1 MYNYTENRE
10 RIFYIEYIL
19 KDVVVIHND
28 IAELYWTF
36 VGQNF
41 DDNIDEVMIT
51 INLPK
56 RATDLRV
63 WAHGPLWGT
72 VEQENNE
79 RVIAKIDGLPRN
91 QLIDV
96 RTVFDLNIVPN
107 GTKFSNKSSFTEILE
122 EEQRRSDEAN
132 EVREK
137 HDAM

>member
-1 MYNYTENRE
+1 MK

-96 RTVFDLNIVPN
+96 RTVLI
-107 GTKFSNKSSFTEILE
+107 
-122 EEQRRSDEAN
+122 
-132 EVREK
+132 
-137 HDAM
+137 